1 VISRKIKLSLAGIG
15 AAALVLSACGGSS
28 DDGGTSTA
36 SPDPT
41 GTQSN
46 IVTGTGVTSE
56 PCPGSTN
63 TDNGC
68 IYLGVISDLTEGP
81 FVPLALEVVRGQ
93 EAFWKTIN
101 DAGGVNGFDVNVSQ
115 NTRDNKYDPAVHS
128 QEYRAIEP
136 NILALAQTLGTPQTQ
151 AILPD
156 MDADNVIGVP
166 ASWWSGWQFSAD
178 DFGVV
183 LESGASYC
191 MQAMSGM
198 DWYVENNGAIK
209 TILSVG
215 PPR

>member
-1 VISRKIKLSLAGIG
+1 MISRKTKLSLAAVG

-36 SPDPT
+36 TSDPT
-41 GTQSN
+41 DTSQG

-56 PCPGSTN
+56 PCPGSSN
-63 TDNGC
+63 PDNGC

-93 EAFWKTIN
+93 EGFWKTVN
-101 DAGGVNGFDVNVSQ
+101 DNGGVAGFDVNISQ

-156 MDADNVIGVP
+156 MDADNVIGAP
-166 ASWWSGWQFSAD
+166 ASWWSGWQFPDD

-183 LESGASYC
+183 MESGASYC
-191 MQAMSGM
+191 IAIMSGM
-198 DWYVENNGAIK
+198 DWYVENNAAIE
-209 TILSVG
+209 
-215 PPR
+215 P